1 MTYTVLTVKQPWAYC
16 IMYLSK
22 DIENR
27 TRKTNIRG
35 TIAIHASKQI
45 DHAAYYWLR
54 AQGYELPSI
63 EALTTGKILGTVE
76 ITDCVQ
82 EHISIWKEK
91 GTWGYV
97 LQNPKPFSEPIAAKG
112 NLGFWKY
119 HQNEV
124 A

>member
-16 IMYLSK
+16 IMFLGK

-45 DHAAYYWLR
+45 DHAAYYWLK
-54 AQGYELPSI
+54 AQGNELPSI
-63 EALTTGKILGTVE
+63 EALITGKILGTVE

-97 LQNPKPFSEPIAAKG
+97 LQNPKPFTDPIAAKG

-119 HQNEV
+119 S